1 VLAVAA
7 PVTAPPAATLTAR
20 LPGAHAADGFFTLR
34 LRAPAGW
41 IVTPSPGYG
50 AVVGPPAGGG
60 VVIERVGARGPGV
73 IAGAGPEE
81 AFFRIHALD
90 AAGRAAVALLR
101 GSARLWWGPD
111 APGSVH
117 PGRAALAALGSAAAA
132 MDRRDALTVDYRDS
146 RGSVTRDDE
155 VRSLRYA
162 AHYEHGRLTGVF
174 RGGRAYVI
182 SADAAG
188 HTCWE
193 STPAYQG
200 NFGVPFG
207 YRVRNAVSA
216 LWEPR
221 AALTRRPGGDLVV
234 RFSGYRLEE
243 RRREQ
248 GMAVV
253 DRRTGLVTEL
263 QLDAPVYPSDRA
275 TNRQVLRY
283 RVRPFAIRPAPAPI
297 CRP

>member
-1 VLAVAA
+1 M
-7 PVTAPPAATLTAR
+7 
-20 LPGAHAADGFFTLR
+20 
-34 LRAPAGW
+34 
-41 IVTPSPGYG
+41 
-50 AVVGPPAGGG
+50 
-60 VVIERVGARGPGV
+60 VIERVGARGPGV

-90 AAGRAAVALLR
+90 AAGRAAVALVR
-101 GSARLWWGPD
+101 GSARRGGGHD

-117 PGRAALAALGSAAAA
+117 PGRSALAALDSAAAA
-132 MDRRDALTVDYRDS
+132 MDRRDALTVDYGDS
-146 RGSVTRDDE
+146 RGGVTRDEE

-188 HTCWE
+188 RTCWE

-200 NFGVPFG
+200 SFAVPFG

-248 GMAVV
+248 GIAVV

-263 QLDAPVYPSDRA
+263 QLEVPVYPSDRA

-283 RVRPFAIRPAPAPI
+283 RVRPFAVRPPPAPI
-297 CRP
+297 CP